1 MLISGIRR
9 MCDEDSWCSEK
20 RTRADT
26 AFHETMTEA
35 ATNPAKYQCRRGAE
49 PEISCILST
58 IARPAYLRELRPS
71 CKSSDRPPKSR
82 RRLWRDRYPGLQCA
96 TGRHLEPDPSGCGS
110 STSDSHLAEELS
122 TDPHP
127 RSDVTNNQANA
138 SRLSGHAAQ

>member
-9 MCDEDSWCSEK
+9 MCEEDSSCSEK
-20 RTRADT
+20 RTRAVST
-26 AFHETMTEA
+26 FHETMTEA
-35 ATNPAKYQCRRGAE
+35 ATNPAKYQCRRVAE
-49 PEISCILST
+49 PEISCAFST
-58 IARPAYLRELRPS
+58 IARPARLRELRPS
-71 CKSSDRPPKSR
+71 CKSRDRPAESR

-96 TGRHLEPDPSGCGS
+96 TGRHLEPAPSGRGF

-138 SRLSGHAAQ
+138 SRLSGRAAQ